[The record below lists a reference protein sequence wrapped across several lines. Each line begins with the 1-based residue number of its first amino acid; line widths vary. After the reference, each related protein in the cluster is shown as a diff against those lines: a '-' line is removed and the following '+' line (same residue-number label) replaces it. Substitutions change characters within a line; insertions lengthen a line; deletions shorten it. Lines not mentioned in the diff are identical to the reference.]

1 MRRHSLMLLAGAVT
15 LLAVGCTSGDETA
28 SKDASPS
35 PSAEA
40 VKSPTATQSFD
51 NPVVSEKGKDG
62 KLGGDKD
69 GKDAKKKL
77 AKNKVAGLLQS
88 TDPDERA
95 KRVQAG
101 IPKRGGLDPF
111 ASLPPIL
118 TFRAPEPVAGGS
130 GGGGAGR
137 GNGPGGTTFGP
148 GGSPLAGSGGSGGRP
163 GGGGSPG
170 TSVANVPSI
179 PSFPAGGEI
188 RLPRPSIAARP
199 KPTAVAA
206 RPMNVG
212 NPNAGGTAGAGEN
225 PGLKPLPPI
234 PEPTLAKSVEVTGVV
249 TIAGETQAIVKA
261 PNEPTSRHVAVGQRL
276 ANGQVLVKRIEVNA
290 GTDPIVVF
298 EQNGIEVARAVG
310 EKAAPG
316 VAGVPTAFVPT
327 PPAL

>member
-28 SKDASPS
+28 TNDASPS
-35 PSAEA
+35 PTAEA
-40 VKSPTATQSFD
+40 AKSPTAAQSFD

-62 KLGGDKD
+62 KLGGVQDP
-69 GKDAKKKL
+69 KKKV

-118 TFRAPEPVAGGS
+118 TFRAPEPIAGGGNN
-130 GGGGAGR
+130 GGGTGQGY
-137 GNGPGGTTFGP
+137 GPGGSPTFGP
-148 GGSPLAGSGGSGGRP
+148 GGGSPLAGSGGSGGRP
-163 GGGGSPG
+163 GGGGSG
-170 TSVANVPSI
+170 TSVANLPSI
-179 PSFPAGGEI
+179 PSFQPGGEI
-188 RLPRPSIAARP
+188 RLPRPPIARRP
-199 KPTAVAA
+199 AAPTITAQ
-206 RPMNVG
+206 PMNPG
-212 NPNAGGTAGAGEN
+212 NPGGGGGN
-225 PGLKPLPPI
+225 PGLKPLPVI
-234 PEPTLAKSVEVTGVV
+234 PEPSLAKAVEVTGVV

-290 GTDPIVVF
+290 GTDPIVIF

-316 VAGVPTAFVPT
+316 VPGVPTAFVPT
-327 PPAL
+327 PPVL